1 MFRAHPETAAR
12 LLSSIPRLEVVAEII
27 RRQQWHGAETSIM
40 EQARQ
45 GAHMLHLALELDQ
58 RIYRGATSRS
68 ALAELRFSRRFDCRM
83 LEALEGYSP
92 TPPAFELRQLPAP
105 ELRAGMVLEK
115 NVLSKDGRV
124 LILRAGTILTDT
136 WIERLE
142 NFAQARGPQQ
152 LVEVRIP
159 KPPNG
164 RN

>member
-1 MFRAHPETAAR
+1 
-12 LLSSIPRLEVVAEII
+12 
-27 RRQQWHGAETSIM
+27 
-40 EQARQ
+40 
-45 GAHMLHLALELDQ
+45 
-58 RIYRGATSRS
+58 
-68 ALAELRFSRRFDCRM
+68 M

-92 TPPAFELRQLPAP
+92 TPPAFELRQLPAR

-115 NVLSKDGRV
+115 NVLSKDGSV

-142 NFAQARGPQQ
+142 NFAKARGPQQ

-159 KPPNG
+159 MPPNG